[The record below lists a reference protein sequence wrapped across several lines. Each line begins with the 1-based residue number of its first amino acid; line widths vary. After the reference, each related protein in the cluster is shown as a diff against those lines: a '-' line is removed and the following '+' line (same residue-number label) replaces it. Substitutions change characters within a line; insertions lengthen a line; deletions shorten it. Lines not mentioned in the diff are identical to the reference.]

1 LATRTTKMVLALELG
16 PSELELEL
24 ELELA
29 PMEPGLELELA
40 PLAQLELALAT
51 DVEPVPTGN
60 WSP

>member
-1 LATRTTKMVLALELG
+1 MVLALELG